1 MKTLKS
7 EQMVANSGKTVVM
20 PETDDIECT
29 VISSGKQVC
38 FRPMVAKDLLV
49 MERLSARPR
58 AGKKGQEQAGMGEI
72 EMSIRL
78 MERLSVSP
86 GKITVVELEKLAMKD
101 FQAISS
107 LLSLV
112 SGTDDK
118 EDDYLEDGL
127 GNE

>member
-1 MKTLKS
+1 MGIKNMKTLKS
-7 EQMVANSGKTVVM
+7 EQMVSNSGKTVVM

-38 FRPMVAKDLLV
+38 FRPMVAKDLRV
-49 MERLSARPR
+49 
-58 AGKKGQEQAGMGEI
+58 
-72 EMSIRL
+72 

-86 GKITVVELEKLAMKD
+86 GKITVVELEKLGMKD

-107 LLSLV
+107 FLSLV

-127 GNE
+127 GNK